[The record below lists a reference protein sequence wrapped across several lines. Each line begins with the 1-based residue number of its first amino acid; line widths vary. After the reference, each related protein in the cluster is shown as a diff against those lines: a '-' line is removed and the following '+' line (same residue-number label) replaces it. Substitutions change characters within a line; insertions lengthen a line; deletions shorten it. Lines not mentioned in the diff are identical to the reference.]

1 MGETA
6 RVKID
11 PFALSEVEGRDLP
24 CASTSLSTN
33 GLWRFRFD
41 AIGSDSERGFTL
53 IEMMV
58 ALAVF
63 SLAALALIRL
73 EGATIRSTGIL
84 DETLVAQMVARNVA
98 VEALTDAQP
107 PPLGTTS
114 GAVANG
120 GRNWTWTRNAHALG
134 DAGAIEVDIGV
145 APGAGAPIA
154 HLMVVRPPDAGAGA

>member
-1 MGETA
+1 MGRVSTA
-6 RVKID
+6 KSD
-11 PFALSEVEGRDLP
+11 PLGR
-24 CASTSLSTN
+24 SQ
-33 GLWRFRFD
+33 FD
-41 AIGSDSERGFTL
+41 AVDSGCERGFTL

-84 DETLVAQMVARNVA
+84 DQTLVAQMVARNVA

-107 PPLGTTS
+107 PTLGTTS
-114 GAVANG
+114 GTVANG
-120 GRNWTWTRNAHALG
+120 GRNWTWTRNARALG

-154 HLMVVRPPDAGAGA
+154 HLMVVRPPSAGGPA